1 MTTKMFN
8 DFFDLFFP
16 RTCRCC
22 GSTLLSSENQVCIN
36 CLLHLSLTNFVDL
49 VNNPV
54 EKIFWGRC
62 KIEAATALFYF
73 RKKGNIQKIL
83 HEIKYKSNIKLAHQM
98 GNLLGI
104 DLKKSNRFA
113 DVDIIIPVPLHPKKM
128 RKRGYNQ
135 SEEIAK
141 GMVEYFPKVINTSCL
156 VRKVDNKT
164 QTRKGRIERW
174 NNVADIFSVV
184 DTESLKGKHILLV
197 DDVLTT
203 GSTLEACASKLIA
216 LEGVRVSV
224 ATLSSVVE

>member
-1 MTTKMFN
+1 
-8 DFFDLFFP
+8 
-16 RTCRCC
+16 
-22 GSTLLSSENQVCIN
+22 
-36 CLLHLSLTNFVDL
+36 
-49 VNNPV
+49 
-54 EKIFWGRC
+54 
-62 KIEAATALFYF
+62 
-73 RKKGNIQKIL
+73 
-83 HEIKYKSNIKLAHQM
+83 M

-184 DTESLKGKHILLV
+184 DTEPLKGKHILLV